1 MALKQFLSSSIKW
14 VPQAGFSV
22 VYTENGGI
30 DAAQDILV
38 RNSDLQAGS
47 VLTAFQRGVTWESIF
62 PEVPPIYRNLTLK
75 TYDPTDRGDGFSIT
89 KCTFTGY
96 QYAGSGGSSGDETEQ
111 ATSTLT
117 GQLNPEALSDH
128 PKWVAL
134 TAAEKVS
141 LGNLLSGEW
150 SYIQDPFTPGEFVL
164 ALNIG
169 DGQYSIR
176 PSEDQVTSEDGL
188 MFVKIIAEGEST
200 WDRGGWTYSYHTESE
215 TGFTAAQLNKLGKI
229 VPNPPGNPQK
239 PGTGWTWLLASP
251 NQTQSGLDRFMK
263 TLDFRLIRDNAKN
276 QFLYGE

>member
-1 MALKQFLSSSIKW
+1 MAIKQFLSSSIKW

-75 TYDPTDRGDGFSIT
+75 TYDPKDRGDGFSIT

-117 GQLNPEALSDH
+117 GQLNPEAFSSH
-128 PKWVAL
+128 PKWEPL
-134 TAAEKVS
+134 SQTAKTVLGYLISGQYVWDANDSKIKIVQEDGS
-141 LGNLLSGEW
+141 LVINDTLSG
-150 SYIQDPFTPGEFVL
+150 YITGDAIEF
-164 ALNIG
+164 AN
-169 DGQYSIR
+169 
-176 PSEDQVTSEDGL
+176 
-188 MFVKIIAEGEST
+188 IIAEGEST

>member
-14 VPQAGFSV
+14 VPQSGFSV

-117 GQLNPEALSDH
+117 GQLNPEAFSSH
-128 PKWVAL
+128 PKWEPL
-134 TAAEKVS
+134 SQTAKTVLGYLISGQYVWDANDSKIKIVQEDGS
-141 LGNLLSGEW
+141 LVINDTLSG
-150 SYIQDPFTPGEFVL
+150 YITGDAIEF
-164 ALNIG
+164 AN
-169 DGQYSIR
+169 
-176 PSEDQVTSEDGL
+176 
-188 MFVKIIAEGEST
+188 IIAEGEST

>member
-111 ATSTLT
+111 STSTLT
-117 GQLNPEALSDH
+117 GQLNPEAFSSH
-128 PKWVAL
+128 PKWEPL
-134 TAAEKVS
+134 SQTAKTVLGYLISGQYVWDANDSKIKIVQEDGS
-141 LGNLLSGEW
+141 LVINDTLSG
-150 SYIQDPFTPGEFVL
+150 YITGDAIEF
-164 ALNIG
+164 AN
-169 DGQYSIR
+169 
-176 PSEDQVTSEDGL
+176 
-188 MFVKIIAEGEST
+188 IIAEGEST

-263 TLDFRLIRDNAKN
+263 TIDFRLIRDNAKN

>member
-117 GQLNPEALSDH
+117 GQLNPEAFSSH
-128 PKWVAL
+128 PKWEPL
-134 TAAEKVS
+134 SQTAKTVLGYLISGQYVWDANDSKIKIVQEDGS
-141 LGNLLSGEW
+141 LVINDTLSG
-150 SYIQDPFTPGEFVL
+150 YITGDAIEF
-164 ALNIG
+164 AN
-169 DGQYSIR
+169 
-176 PSEDQVTSEDGL
+176 
-188 MFVKIIAEGEST
+188 IIAEGEST